1 MTRRTALA
9 AGIAVL
15 LLVIPA
21 NAGPPGSIFD
31 NQYEGRVERTVGTYF
46 GFDLNRTPGGK
57 KVAKVSAL
65 LRYNCVNGDGGV
77 AAGRVNGRLRV
88 EGDRFAGTLRGQP
101 EPVRVGHRLGPPS
114 TSRIKYRVAGELR
127 RRGRAKGSVDATLSF
142 VPKMMRGGNRVRCYS
157 GKLDWKARRGANAV
171 IEP

>member
-101 EPVRVGHRLGPPS
+101 NWSAWDIDWVRP
-114 TSRIKYRVAGELR
+114 
-127 RRGRAKGSVDATLSF
+127 
-142 VPKMMRGGNRVRCYS
+142 
-157 GKLDWKARRGANAV
+157 ARRGSST
-171 IEP
+171 ESP